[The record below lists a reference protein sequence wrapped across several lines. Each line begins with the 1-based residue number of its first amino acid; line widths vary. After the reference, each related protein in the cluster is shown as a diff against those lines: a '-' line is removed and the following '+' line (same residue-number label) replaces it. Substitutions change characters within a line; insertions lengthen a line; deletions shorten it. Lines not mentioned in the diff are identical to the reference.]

1 MRLFAKALS
10 KDPSDENT
18 LAPWTVGPSGRR
30 GSRPAEKRG
39 RLDGLRRGGRA
50 VGGLAKAI
58 GELRRGVV
66 DDLPLTA
73 PFDVPD
79 SPLGGR
85 IRGQRRFATQQ
96 YDLELIKSLA
106 KAADCSLNDIVL
118 YLCGT
123 ALRSYLSEFSTLP
136 DRSLTAVIP
145 VNLREEDDGRI
156 GTAIASLV
164 ADLGTNIDDP
174 RERLE
179 SIKRSTEAAKRHL
192 NKLPDETQAIQV
204 VAVNGPYI
212 AGVLAGLRDD
222 PIQPRHL
229 QRPRPDRTAV
239 PRRRPDGRDVP
250 DLVADARKR
259 AQHHVHQL
267 CGHPELR
274 HHRRP
279 GQPAA
284 PAAPGLGVG
293 RRGRGDR
300 ADLAVETRACIRH
313 RLTARRRAG
322 SAR

>member
-1 MRLFAKALS
+1 M
-10 KDPSDENT
+10 
-18 LAPWTVGPSGRR
+18 
-30 GSRPAEKRG
+30 
-39 RLDGLRRGGRA
+39 
-50 VGGLAKAI
+50 GGLAKAI

-66 DDLPLTA
+66 DGLPLTA

-156 GTAIASLV
+156 GTAIATLV

-192 NKLPDETQAIQV
+192 SKLPDETQAIQV

-212 AGVLAGLRDD
+212 AGVLAGLRDRA
-222 PIQPRHL
+222 PIPSSLGISNVPGPTEPLYLAGARMDGMYPISLLTHGNALNITCISYAGTLNFGIIGARDNLPHL
-229 QRPRPDRTAV
+229 QHLA
-239 PRRRPDGRDVP
+239 
-250 DLVADARKR
+250 LA
-259 AQHHVHQL
+259 
-267 CGHPELR
+267 
-274 HHRRP
+274 
-279 GQPAA
+279 
-284 PAAPGLGVG
+284 LG
-293 RRGRGDR
+293 D
-300 ADLAVETRACIRH
+300 AVEEIAQI
-313 RLTARRRAG
+313 LL
-322 SAR
+322 